1 MLALGRWVIW
11 GMVSLDS
18 RETNPLSLQSMI
30 MSFVYQF
37 ARGILSHIDI
47 DNRQQLYCYSSSQK
61 AGICNILRLQL
72 QDCVESQNTRSSV
85 ISMSFADSRKCRLN
99 RISCKEMNCTFF
111 HVSFQHHGR
120 NVCTSTT

>member
-37 ARGILSHIDI
+37 ARGIHSHINV
-47 DNRQQLYCYSSSQK
+47 DNRQQLYCYGSFQK

-72 QDCVESQNTRSSV
+72 QDSVESQNTRSLV
-85 ISMSFADSRKCRLN
+85 ISRSFADSRKCRLN
-99 RISCKEMNCTFF
+99 HIACKEMNCAFF
-111 HVSFQHHGR
+111 HFSFQHPGR
-120 NVCTSTT
+120 NVCPSTT